1 MTNNLPS
8 LLVALADHVA
18 IVKINGRAN
27 FTTSVPFKRL
37 VTELRQRGF
46 ESFVLDLSECVTM
59 DSTFLGVLAGTA
71 LKLSE
76 HRSPRQN
83 VGQKGELPSNAHLRL
98 LNPNERVSDLIDN
111 LGISDLFRTV
121 RCETQTRAAQ
131 YQSAPDDV
139 HPTQEELSR
148 TCLEAHRLLMDLNPR
163 NIPKFK
169 EVAQFLAEDLKKL
182 TAQAKDAPANQHQ
195 PVEACMSDRKA

>member
-8 LLVALADHVA
+8 LLVALADHAA
-18 IVKINGRAN
+18 IVKINGRAT

-37 VTELRQRGF
+37 VTELRQHGF

-76 HRSPRQN
+76 HSAPRQN
-83 VGQKGELPSNAHLRL
+83 GGQRGELASTDHLSL
-98 LNPNERVSDLIDN
+98 LNPNERVSDLLDN
-111 LGISDLFRTV
+111 LGVSNLFRTV
-121 RCETQTRAAQ
+121 HCATQTPAGP

-139 HPTQEELSR
+139 HPTPEELSR

-169 EVAQFLAEDLKKL
+169 DVTQFLAEDLKKL
-182 TAQAKDAPANQHQ
+182 SAEAKTAPAGQEQ
-195 PVEACMSDRKA
+195 PVEACVSDRKA